1 MSAQV
6 RLKVVNIGCPEKVRL
21 DSLEDATRGS
31 KCKIC
36 EESLDHFEGVK
47 ECITRLPCT
56 HLFHGDCIVKWSMT
70 SQLCPIPW
78 CLFQMPTIEME
89 EVAQAAEPRRV
100 NWPVVLAVS
109 TGGILA
115 AMLACRLWKHSSYR

>member
-1 MSAQV
+1 MEQQQLLLNLSSLFYCYSTRQEHIQPFPVIPNTNPKLFTLRRLDITTYRLSSSSMSAQV

-56 HLFHGDCIVKWSMT
+56 HLFHGDCIVKWSVT
-70 SQLCPIPW
+70 SQL
-78 CLFQMPTIEME
+78 
-89 EVAQAAEPRRV
+89 
-100 NWPVVLAVS
+100 
-109 TGGILA
+109 
-115 AMLACRLWKHSSYR
+115 